1 MVWWTLGCTC
11 LFQIWFPWC
20 VCPGAGLLGHMA
32 VLFSKP
38 ELHWI
43 SFPGGACGKEPACQC
58 KRLKRHG
65 FNPWIGKITW
75 RSIWHPTPVF
85 LPGESHGQRNLMVYS
100 PCGCRVRHNLVTKT
114 YIHTHTHTHTSLSW
128 SSWKSWYWSWISST
142 VAIWGKELTHW
153 KRPWCWERQ
162 KENRVAKDEM
172 VKWHYS
178 LSGHKF

>member
-1 MVWWTLGCTC
+1 MC

-43 SFPGGACGKEPACQC
+43 SFPGGASGKQPTCQC

-75 RSIWHPTPVF
+75 RSIWHPTPVL
-85 LPGESHGQRNLMVYS
+85 LPGESHGQRSLMVYS
-100 PCGCRVRHNLVTKT
+100 PCGCRVRHDLGTKT
-114 YIHTHTHTHTSLSW
+114 YTHTYHYHDHLGKADTEAVSPILWPSEA
-128 SSWKSWYWSWISST
+128 KSWLT
-142 VAIWGKELTHW
+142 EKDPDAGKGKKKIGW
-153 KRPWCWERQ
+153 QRMRW
-162 KENRVAKDEM
+162 
-172 VKWHYS
+172 
-178 LSGHKF
+178 